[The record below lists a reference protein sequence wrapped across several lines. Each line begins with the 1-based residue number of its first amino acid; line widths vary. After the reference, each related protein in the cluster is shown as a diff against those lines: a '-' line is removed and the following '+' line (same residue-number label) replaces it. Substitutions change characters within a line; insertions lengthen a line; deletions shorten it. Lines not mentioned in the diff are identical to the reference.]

1 MSDRVE
7 IVYFGTARIGGM
19 LQHALAQHDLDADYA
34 GPPPTEQRGTGQDV
48 AEWVT
53 MYVVTKAVDHTAGA
67 PVDAAVRVVVRKVVA
82 EFRERFPNLTIRIE
96 D

>member
-1 MSDRVE
+1 VADRVR
-7 IVYFGTARIGGM
+7 ITYYGTARVGGM
-19 LQHALAQHDLDADYA
+19 LQHALANHDLDADFV
-34 GPPPTEQRGTGQDV
+34 GPPPMEQRGTDQDV

-53 MYVVTKAVDHTAGA
+53 MYVVGKAVDHSVGA
-67 PVDAAVRVVVRKVVA
+67 PVDTAVRAVVRKVVE